1 MTNPQTEFD
10 TPWKDILQGYFE
22 EFILFFFPEAHQE
35 IDWTRP
41 PEFLDKELQQVVRDA
56 ELGRRLVDKLVKI
69 YLKNGSEVW
78 VLLHVEVQSQEETD
92 FAERMFTYNYRIYD
106 RYKKSVASLAVLGDE
121 RKNWRPEQFGYELFG
136 CEIRFRF
143 PVVKLLD
150 YQQQWSALAENRNP
164 FATVVMAHL
173 KALETR
179 DNRTERK
186 EWKLALTRRL
196 YEQGY
201 ERKDIINIFQFIDWI
216 MSLPQELDREFWQ
229 EVIQLE
235 GERRMPYITSVER
248 FGIEKGIEQGIEQGI
263 QQSRQQMKQIL
274 LESIELGLE
283 LKFGE
288 LGLSLLPEIS
298 LLEDVDQLRAIH
310 TGLRTASTVEELRLI
325 YQQQS

>member
-10 TPWKDILQGYFE
+10 TPWKDILQRYFE
-22 EFILFFFPEAHQE
+22 EFILFFFPTAHEE
-35 IDWTRP
+35 IDWTRT

-56 ELGRRLVDKLVKI
+56 ELGRRLADKLVKI
-69 YLKNGSEVW
+69 YLRNGEEAW
-78 VLLHVEVQSQEETD
+78 VLIHIEIQSQEETD
-92 FAERMFTYNYRIYD
+92 FAERMFTYHYRIYD
-106 RYKKSVASLAVLGDE
+106 RYKRSVASLAVLGDE
-121 RKNWRPEQFGYELFG
+121 RSNWRPNQFGYQLFG
-136 CEIRFRF
+136 CEIRFQF

-150 YQQQWSALAENRNP
+150 YQQQWSTLETSRNL

-173 KALETR
+173 KAIETR
-179 DNRTERK
+179 DNRTQRK

-201 ERKDIINIFQFIDWI
+201 EREDVINLFQFIDWI

-248 FGIEKGIEQGIEQGI
+248 IGIEKGIQQGI
-263 QQSRQQMKQIL
+263 QQSQQQMREIL
-274 LESIELGLE
+274 LEGIQLGLE

-288 LGLSLLPEIS
+288 IGLSLLPEIS
-298 LLEDVDQLRAIH
+298 QIEDIEQLRAIH
-310 TGLRTASTVEELRLI
+310 TGLRTVNTVEDLRLI
-325 YQQQS
+325 YQQ